1 MDKRRELF
9 RKHYEHYDIRKTAI
23 ERKYYHS
30 LRVMD
35 LSILISRYLGLDDKD
50 ITLASIIGLLH
61 DYARFEQWTKYK
73 TYRDKDSIDH
83 GDLAVKRLFDDNE
96 IMDYDLDVNDYDTV
110 YTAIKYHN
118 KIAIPYSL
126 GNRSKLFCKIIR
138 DADKLDIF
146 YVLLT
151 DDIKNTYGCSAEE
164 MKNETFS
171 DEIINEFKVNHE
183 IDYQKRN
190 TYGDIWISHMAY
202 VFDFYYKSSYIVIKE
217 KDYINKLLKK
227 VDFKNKETL
236 KSAQEILQIANDY
249 IKSKI

>member
-35 LSILISRYLGLDDKD
+35 LSILISRYLGLDNKD

-73 TYRDKDSIDH
+73 TYSDKDSIDH
-83 GDLAVKRLFDDNE
+83 GDLAVKRLFENKE
-96 IMDYDLDVNDYDTV
+96 IVDYDLDINDYETV

-146 YVLLT
+146 YLRTNKSLVKEGG
-151 DDIKNTYGCSAEE
+151 DISLKVEE
-164 MKNETFS
+164 DFFNEQS
-171 DEIINEFKVNHE
+171 INKMDVMSYNVEIISVLAMIYDLNF
-183 IDYQKRN
+183 DYSYEYLDKSQLIWKIYSVLEDKKR
-190 TYGDIWISHMAY
+190 
-202 VFDFYYKSSYIVIKE
+202 FE
-217 KDYINKLLKK
+217 KYFDYIDK
-227 VDFKNKETL
+227 
-236 KSAQEILQIANDY
+236 Y
-249 IKSKI
+249 IKRRMG

>member
-9 RKHYEHYDIRKTAI
+9 RKHYEHYDISETAI

-73 TYRDKDSIDH
+73 TYSDKDSIDH
-83 GDLAVKRLFDDNE
+83 GDLAVKRLFENKE
-96 IMDYDLDVNDYDTV
+96 IVDYDLDVNDYETV

-146 YVLLT
+146 YLRTNKSLV
-151 DDIKNTYGCSAEE
+151 KEG
-164 MKNETFS
+164 
-171 DEIINEFKVNHE
+171 
-183 IDYQKRN
+183 
-190 TYGDIWISHMAY
+190 GDISLK
-202 VFDFYYKSSYIVIKE
+202 VEEDFFNEQVLIKWM
-217 KDYINKLLKK
+217 L
-227 VDFKNKETL
+227 
-236 KSAQEILQIANDY
+236 
-249 IKSKI
+249 